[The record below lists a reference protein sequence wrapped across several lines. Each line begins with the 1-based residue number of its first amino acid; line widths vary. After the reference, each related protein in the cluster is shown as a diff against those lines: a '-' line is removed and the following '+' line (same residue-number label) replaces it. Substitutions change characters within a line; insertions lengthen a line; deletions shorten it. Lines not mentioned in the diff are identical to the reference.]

1 MTVNEYGEL
10 IPPPRKR
17 RIPLA
22 AKWVAGIV
30 AFFSFVSWYG
40 GRYVEEKPSS
50 NEAGSSSLVSTTTFY
65 CDYACRQW
73 VKAQSPTTL
82 SVAPEPTVPPRTA
95 ATTPRTV
102 RDPIDDYLSIAGS
115 VFPAGETADYM
126 EVGRLA
132 CEAVEIHGSVEAA
145 EEYLY
150 WNVVVPTG
158 VDPTDAGL
166 LISAAIETFC
176 PEYFG

>member
-1 MTVNEYGEL
+1 
-10 IPPPRKR
+10 
-17 RIPLA
+17 
-22 AKWVAGIV
+22 
-30 AFFSFVSWYG
+30 
-40 GRYVEEKPSS
+40 
-50 NEAGSSSLVSTTTFY
+50 
-65 CDYACRQW
+65 
-73 VKAQSPTTL
+73 
-82 SVAPEPTVPPRTA
+82 
-95 ATTPRTV
+95 
-102 RDPIDDYLSIAGS
+102 